1 MNRASRQN
9 RALSLRSSSRA
20 QNKEARLSA
29 DASMRGIDMQVAEKN
44 ANDVDTQQQ
53 QVRAY
58 FREVSERCKLP
69 PLPAIVAS
77 SLRMV
82 RDPNVNMA
90 KLARLLSDDAALV
103 ARLFTVSRSAFY
115 GRYTPPKTLV
125 QAIQVLGLRTVQRI
139 LVASTAQSLCRDQS
153 AIAVALW
160 DHSLAVALTTEL
172 LARQGGF
179 RETETA
185 FLAGLLH
192 DIGQMVLLHGDGSGF
207 RALAKKIKEENLPLL
222 TTEKDTYG
230 SDHTLIGVVLMDCW
244 EFDSEIG
251 NAVMHHHD
259 DVMAAQE
266 PASLASLLRVA
277 DYLTGLAGF
286 GLLSEPLPPPV
297 EALTHWGCGD
307 EESLQAMTERVRQA
321 VDAEKALYS

>member
-1 MNRASRQN
+1 
-9 RALSLRSSSRA
+9 
-20 QNKEARLSA
+20 
-29 DASMRGIDMQVAEKN
+29 MQVVEHSV
-44 ANDVDTQQQ
+44 NDSGNPQQ

-77 SLRMV
+77 GLRMV

-90 KLARLLSDDAALV
+90 KLSRLLSDDAALV

-153 AIAVALW
+153 SVAVALW
-160 DHSLAVALTTEL
+160 EHSLAVALTTEV
-172 LARQGGF
+172 LARQNGL
-179 RETETA
+179 RDLETV

-192 DIGQMVLLHGDGSGF
+192 DVGEMVLLHGDGPGF
-207 RALAKKIKEENLPLL
+207 RQLVKQVKEENFPAL
-222 TTEKDTYG
+222 EKEKETYG
-230 SDHTLIGVVLMDCW
+230 SDHTLVGGVLLDCW
-244 EFDSEIG
+244 EFDDEIG

-259 DVMAAQE
+259 NDAAAAE
-266 PASLASLLRVA
+266 PESLTALLRIS

-286 GLLSEPLPPPV
+286 GFLTEPQAPPAQV
-297 EALTHWGCGD
+297 LAHWDCGD
-307 EESLQAMTERVRQA
+307 EEALQTMTERVRQA
-321 VDAEKALYS
+321 VDAEKVLYS

>member
-1 MNRASRQN
+1 MQGAAEQKASG
-9 RALSLRSSSRA
+9 AGA
-20 QNKEARLSA
+20 
-29 DASMRGIDMQVAEKN
+29 
-44 ANDVDTQQQ
+44 QQ

-77 SLRMV
+77 GLRMV

-90 KLARLLSDDAALV
+90 KLSRLLSDDAALV

-115 GRYTPPKTLV
+115 GRYTPPKTLI

-153 AIAVALW
+153 PVAVALW
-160 DHSLAVALTTEL
+160 NHSLAVALTTEL
-172 LARQGGF
+172 LARQAGS
-179 RETETA
+179 REVETA

-192 DIGQMVLLHGDGSGF
+192 DVGQMVLLHGDGPGF
-207 RALAKKIKEENLPLL
+207 RTLVKKAQQENIPILQKEKE
-222 TTEKDTYG
+222 TYG

-244 EFDSEIG
+244 EFDGEIG
-251 NAVMHHHD
+251 NALMHHHD
-259 DVMAAQE
+259 DAMAAQE
-266 PASLASLLRVA
+266 PASLAGLLRVA

-286 GLLSEPLPPPV
+286 GVLADPLSPPA
-297 EALTHWGCGD
+297 ETLAHWGCGD
-307 EESLQAMTERVRQA
+307 EQALQALIERVRQA
-321 VDAEKALYS
+321 VDAEKSLYS

>member
-1 MNRASRQN
+1 
-9 RALSLRSSSRA
+9 
-20 QNKEARLSA
+20 
-29 DASMRGIDMQVAEKN
+29 MQVAEKN
-44 ANDVDTQQQ
+44 ASDVGAQQQ

-82 RDPNVNMA
+82 RDPDVNMA

-153 AIAVALW
+153 PIAVALW

-172 LARQGGF
+172 LARQGSF
-179 RETETA
+179 PDTETA

-192 DIGQMVLLHGDGSGF
+192 DVGEMVLLHGDGPGF
-207 RALAKKIKEENLPLL
+207 RALVQKVKAENLPPLA
-222 TTEKDTYG
+222 TEKETYG

-266 PASLASLLRVA
+266 PEALSSLLRVA
-277 DYLTGLAGF
+277 DYLAGLAGF
-286 GLLSEPLPPPV
+286 GFLSEPLPPP
-297 EALTHWGCGD
+297 AATLLHWGGGGD
-307 EESLQAMTERVRQA
+307 ESLHAMTERVRLA
-321 VDAEKALYS
+321 IAAEKALYS

>member
-1 MNRASRQN
+1 
-9 RALSLRSSSRA
+9 
-20 QNKEARLSA
+20 
-29 DASMRGIDMQVAEKN
+29 MQVVVNNRSDHA
-44 ANDVDTQQQ
+44 QQ

-77 SLRMV
+77 ALRMV

-90 KLARLLSDDAALV
+90 KLARLLSDDPALV

-153 AIAVALW
+153 PVATALW
-160 DHSLAVALTTEL
+160 EHSLAVALTAEL
-172 LARQGGF
+172 LARQSGS
-179 RETETA
+179 RELETA

-192 DIGQMVLLHGDGSGF
+192 DIGQMVLLHGDGPGF
-207 RALAKKIKEENLPLL
+207 KKLVKRIQEEKSPVLASEKEA
-222 TTEKDTYG
+222 YG

-244 EFDSEIG
+244 EFDGDVG
-251 NAVMHHHD
+251 NALMHHHD
-259 DVMAAQE
+259 DLFVVQE
-266 PASLASLLRVA
+266 PASLASLLRVG

-286 GLLSEPLPPPV
+286 GFLSEPLPPPA
-297 EALTHWGCGD
+297 EALAQWGCGD
-307 EESLQAMTERVRQA
+307 ETAVQELTERVRQA
-321 VDAEKALYS
+321 VEAEKSLYT

>member
-1 MNRASRQN
+1 
-9 RALSLRSSSRA
+9 
-20 QNKEARLSA
+20 
-29 DASMRGIDMQVAEKN
+29 MQVAVNKVSE
-44 ANDVDTQQQ
+44 VGTQQQ

-69 PLPAIVAS
+69 PLPVIVAS

-82 RDPNVNMA
+82 RDPNVNMT
-90 KLARLLSDDAALV
+90 KLSRVLSDDAALV

-153 AIAVALW
+153 PIAVALW

-172 LARQGGF
+172 LARQGRF
-179 RETETA
+179 QEVETA

-192 DIGQMVLLHGDGSGF
+192 DIGQMVLLHGDGQGF
-207 RALAKKIKEENLPLL
+207 RALAKKVKEENLPLL
-222 TTEKDTYG
+222 AMEKESYG

-251 NAVMHHHD
+251 NAIMHHHD
-259 DVMAAQE
+259 DVMTAQE
-266 PASLASLLRVA
+266 SASLASLLRVA
-277 DYLTGLAGF
+277 DYVAGLAGF
-286 GLLSEPLPPPV
+286 GFFAAQLPPPP
-297 EALTHWGCGD
+297 EALSHWGCDD
-307 EESLQAMTERVRQA
+307 EESLQVMTGRVRQA
-321 VDAEKALYS
+321 VDAEKTLYS

>member
-1 MNRASRQN
+1 MQA
-9 RALSLRSSSRA
+9 AE
-20 QNKEARLSA
+20 NKTS
-29 DASMRGIDMQVAEKN
+29 DIG
-44 ANDVDTQQQ
+44 TQQQ
-53 QVRAY
+53 QVQAY

-90 KLARLLSDDAALV
+90 KLSRLLSDDVALV
-103 ARLFTVSRSAFY
+103 TRLFTVSRSAFY

-139 LVASTAQSLCRDQS
+139 LVAATAQSLCRDQS
-153 AIAVALW
+153 STAMALW

-172 LARQGGF
+172 LARQGDF
-179 RETETA
+179 REVETA

-192 DIGQMVLLHGDGSGF
+192 DVGQMVLLHGDAPGF
-207 RALAKKIKEENLPLL
+207 PAMAKKVKEESLPLL
-222 TTEKDTYG
+222 ETEKEAYG

-251 NAVMHHHD
+251 NAIMHHHND
-259 DVMAAQE
+259 AMAAQE
-266 PASLASLLRVA
+266 PESLASLLRVA
-277 DYLTGLAGF
+277 DYLAGLAEFGF
-286 GLLSEPLPPPV
+286 LAEPLSPPT
-297 EALTHWGCGD
+297 EALAHWDCGD
-307 EESLQAMTERVRQA
+307 EEALPAMVVA
-321 VDAEKALYS
+321 CPSGG